1 MSDLC
6 QATFSLYK
14 LDLQQFFSPQSYG
27 TILLHQVFHYLS
39 IRNRQNYRLNKSCK
53 DHFLKFIDGNSA
65 RPDLSRSN
73 YLWWLLIS
81 TIVVVNFFYCIL
93 ELCQLKFKKARHL
106 SNSPDGFG
114 TNKIKQLLFNC
125 VPYGLMPYIQLNW
138 TVVQYIQSMKPLT
151 GNNIAINKMSLF
163 SDAHSDVCRSGEIP
177 VSTVL
182 QRLALSLRGS

>member
-1 MSDLC
+1 MAPFCCIKYSIISVL
-6 QATFSLYK
+6 
-14 LDLQQFFSPQSYG
+14 G
-27 TILLHQVFHYLS
+27 TDRIIDWINLAKITSWNLLMA
-39 IRNRQNYRLNKSCK
+39 
-53 DHFLKFIDGNSA
+53 SA

-93 ELCQLKFKKARHL
+93 ELCQLKFKKSRHL
-106 SNSPDGFG
+106 SNFPDGFG

-151 GNNIAINKMSLF
+151 GNNIAINKMLIF
-163 SDAHSDVCRSGEIP
+163 SDAHSNVCRSGEIP
-177 VSTVL
+177 VSIVL
-182 QRLALSLRGS
+182 QRLALSLRGC